1 MRISQLQERT
11 AYHDNPRYNAVQQ
24 LKMMTKTAS
33 GNNKFISFTKIPK
46 LGLNPVNEHSTPIG
60 IYVYP
65 LDYVVRVIGGGDD
78 FSDIPYASD
87 RPYIYLIELTE
98 SAKLLNITSKTN
110 VSNDVTKL
118 HEYLVQNGHTDL
130 IDSLNFNKVQ
140 TPQLLWYCVIKLSKY
155 LAEIKSGTSTT
166 IASVL
171 FFKVLGYDGVI
182 DEGSSTIHV
191 NEPTQAVIFN
201 PKAIKK
207 YNLIDNNLA
216 DHKKNTIQIK
226 YDNSRV
232 VHAVT
237 PEEAL
242 RQSSGKS
249 DVKRYDFD
257 STTLSVVNRDGK
269 IIITCYNG
277 QDTTQLLTKVEW
289 LHNGYVRKCMVRG
302 TGIVGVKE
310 HPKSGTIKELLDS
323 TNTLSHKPDVP
334 NLFGV
339 PIKTETGRLGNK
351 LINTYNNIGPYTI
364 LIKPDTTVQY
374 TVKVKHKDS
383 NVVATFEIMRYHGPN
398 EDTFSLEGYQ
408 VGNHTSQADSTI
420 STFDEL
426 IRLYKEFQ

>member
-46 LGLNPVNEHSTPIG
+46 LGLNPNNEHSTPIG

-65 LDYVVRVIGGGDD
+65 LNYVVDSIAGGDD
-78 FSDIPYASD
+78 FSEIPYASD
-87 RPYIYLIELTE
+87 RPYIYLIELSD
-98 SAKLLNITSKTN
+98 SAKVLNITGKTN
-110 VSNDVTKL
+110 VSDDTTKL
-118 HEYLVQNGHTDL
+118 HDYLIQNGYQNL
-130 IDSLNFNKVQ
+130 IDALNFNKVTSAQ
-140 TPQLLWYCVIKLSKY
+140 TLWFCVIKLSKL
-155 LAEIKSGTSTT
+155 LAKIRSGSDTT
-166 IASVL
+166 IASIL
-171 FFKVLGYDGVI
+171 FFKVLGYDAVL
-182 DEGSSTIHV
+182 DDGSSTIHT

-207 YNLIDNNLA
+207 YTLIDNNLA

-226 YDNSRV
+226 YDNSKV

-257 STTLSVVNRDGK
+257 STTLSVVNRDSK

-277 QDTTQLLTKVEW
+277 ANTIQLLTKAEW
-289 LHNGYVRKCMVRG
+289 LHNGYIRKCMVRG
-302 TGIVGVKE
+302 TGIDGVKE
-310 HPKSGTIKELLDS
+310 HPNSGTIKELLDS
-323 TNTLSHKPDVP
+323 TSTLSQKPDVP

-339 PIKTETGRLGNK
+339 PIKTDTARFGKK
-351 LINTYNNIGPYTI
+351 LANTYNNIGPYTI
-364 LIKPDTTVQY
+364 LIKPDTSMQY

-383 NVVATFEIMRYHGPN
+383 NVIATFGIMRYHGDS
-398 EDTFSLEGYQ
+398 EDTFSLTGYQ
-408 VGNHTSQADSTI
+408 IGPHTSYADSPI